1 MKLLR
6 NPEVRFTLLAEI
18 FAGAACLCVLA
29 LLIKK
34 GVPLWGILLAS
45 VAAMVLFIAIYLII
59 ASFHAKKVRAFTLK
73 AERSLHGGREMQFD
87 EFKEGD
93 FAVLQNVIQGMALAH
108 YRQEEQLEK
117 EKGMLKQSLTD
128 ISHQIKTPLQSLTLE
143 AQQLLDDDISAADRK
158 RGVCK
163 ILDMTKH
170 VDQLVKTLLK
180 MARMEAGVI
189 TYRSDEFSA
198 AELLESVYEPLEL
211 SMELR
216 EITLVRTGD
225 LDALLH
231 SSRLWLTEALLNIVK
246 NCMEHTPPGGKIFI
260 DVTDNAVAT
269 QFVIRDTGP
278 GIAPEDLPHIFE
290 RFHSGKNA
298 DENSVGIGLA
308 FSKMLIDNLGGTFK
322 PPQNHPDG
330 GAMFTVRLIKMNV

>member
-18 FAGAACLCVLA
+18 LAGVAWLGVLT

-34 GVPLWGILLAS
+34 SGPLWGILLAS

-59 ASFHAKKVRAFTLK
+59 ASLHAKKVRAFTLK

-108 YRQEEQLEK
+108 YRQEEQLET
-117 EKGMLKQSLTD
+117 EKGLLKQSLSD
-128 ISHQIKTPLQSLTLE
+128 ISHQIKTPLASITLTGE
-143 AQQLLDDDISAADRK
+143 QLLADEVSPAYRK
-158 RGVCK
+158 RGVRK
-163 ILDMTKH
+163 ILEMTKH
-170 VDQLVKTLLK
+170 VDDLVKTLLK
-180 MARMEAGVI
+180 ISRMDADVVA
-189 TYRSDEFSA
+189 YRSDEFSA
-198 AELLESVYEPLEL
+198 GELLEGVCEPLEI

-216 EITLVRTGD
+216 EIALERTGD
-225 LDALLH
+225 LDAALH
-231 SSRLWLTEALLNIVK
+231 SDRLWLTQALLNIVK
-246 NCMEHTPPGGKIFI
+246 NCMEKTPPGGKISI
-260 DVTDNAVAT
+260 DVADNAVAT

-278 GIAPEDLPHIFE
+278 GISPEDLPHIFK
-290 RFHSGKNA
+290 RFYSGKNA

-308 FSKMLIDNLGGTFK
+308 FSQMVIHNLGGTVK
-322 PPQNHPDG
+322 AANHPDG